1 MKAKKFVIFLIGTL
15 LLLVFLSLMFTYQVR
30 STEIVLV
37 TPWSGPPEIKYGSAD
52 MMSEEVRKARK
63 AKGLPENDA
72 GIKFRLPWPL
82 QKVYELDGRVHVM
95 ETGFDEELG
104 AGGETVQVAVYVGW
118 NVSDAEKFRSQ
129 FERFRSADAMMR
141 EAHVQLGEFVS
152 DARSEVLGI
161 TKLMDFLAVDGAGP
175 SVYDQAEKK
184 IRAKVAVK
192 AMALGLEIKFL
203 GIKRVGVP
211 GDLANGIIH
220 GMTQYKQTQIKALNE
235 ETDRERNTILNT
247 ANTQARAIIGEAESN
262 ATRMRNA
269 ARKKVIDIY
278 AQADNSPEKARLAI
292 TLKQIK
298 ALGVLRG
305 KNMQLIINDKHP
317 LFNFLSEGVQ
327 YPAPK
332 K

>member
-1 MKAKKFVIFLIGTL
+1 MKAKKLVIFLIGAL

-52 MMSEEVRKARK
+52 MMSEKVRKARQE
-63 AKGLPENDA
+63 KGLPENDA
-72 GIKFRLPWPL
+72 GIQFRLPWPL

-95 ETGFDEELG
+95 ETGFDEEL
-104 AGGETVQVAVYVGW
+104 AGDGETVLVAVYVGW
-118 NVSDAEKFRSQ
+118 NVADAEKFRSQ

-141 EAHVQLGEFVS
+141 EAHVQLGQFVKG
-152 DARSEVLGI
+152 ARTEVLGT
-161 TKLMDFLAVDGAGP
+161 TKLMDFLAADGDGP
-175 SVYDQAEKK
+175 GVYDTVEKE
-184 IRAKVAVK
+184 IRARVAAK
-192 AMALGLEIKFL
+192 AIALGLEIKFI

-211 GDLANGIIH
+211 SGLANGIIS
-220 GMTQYKQTQIKALNE
+220 GMTGYKQTEIRALNE
-235 ETDRERNTILNT
+235 DTARKRNAILNT
-247 ANTQARAIIGEAESN
+247 ANTKAVAIIDDAESN

-269 ARKKVIDIY
+269 ALKKVSDIY

-298 ALGVLRG
+298 ALEVLRG

-317 LFNFLSEGVQ
+317 LFNFLSEGVK
-327 YPAPK
+327 YPAPEK
-332 K
+332 